1 MKVNIEEIN
10 PTKKRLIVEMTSEE
24 VGPRMEKAFKDA
36 SNAVRIPG
44 FRPGKAPRRVIES
57 YYGEKIREDLS
68 RNLVTES
75 LPKAIEEAQVKPLT
89 MPALEKSVF
98 SEAHNFNYTAVM
110 DVYPSFVIGNY
121 TGIDVEKQSVTVSDE
136 DVEQQITY
144 IRESHGKFDSIGDSR
159 PSRNGDYLLIEYQ
172 GYEDGKPLVGMNSN
186 NLLLH
191 LGSAEF
197 HPSFDD
203 ALLGLKKGE
212 KKEFTVE
219 FENNFNRPAF
229 SGKKVL
235 FKVEVQDVKELH
247 LPELDDEFVR
257 GLNAEPKTVE
267 DFRAEV
273 KKEML
278 EQAEKRAEA
287 QAKRAVI
294 DKICEGVDMALPDIL
309 VEAENSSAV
318 EEIVSN
324 ITRNGATLEK
334 VGVSRE
340 KLSEEMRP
348 LAEKRVKEM
357 LVIEEISS
365 RENIDVDQEEV
376 DHEFA
381 MIAASTGQ
389 DAAEIKKYYAQGGM
403 LGAFTRKLRE
413 GKTLNYLLQHAK
425 IHEIKNGNSAEGAVI
440 EKGN

>member
-1 MKVNIEEIN
+1 MKVSLEEIN

-36 SNAVRIPG
+36 SNSVRIPG

-57 YYGEKIREDLS
+57 FYGEKIKEDLS

-75 LPKAIEEAQVKPLT
+75 LPKAIEELQVRPLT
-89 MPALEKSVF
+89 MPVLEKSFF
-98 SEAHNFNYTAVM
+98 SGTRNFNYTAIM
-110 DVYPSFVIGNY
+110 DVYPSFVIGDY
-121 TGIDVEKQSVTVSDE
+121 KGIEIEKQTVTVSDE
-136 DVEQQITY
+136 DVDRQINY
-144 IRESHGKFDSIGDSR
+144 IRESHGKLNSIEDSR
-159 PSRNGDYLLIEYQ
+159 PSQKGDFLLIEYQ
-172 GYEDGKPLVGMNSN
+172 GFEDEKPLMDMNSS

-219 FENNFNRPAF
+219 FENTFNRPAF
-229 SGKKVL
+229 AGKKVL
-235 FKVEVQDVKELH
+235 FKIEVQDVKELQ
-247 LPELDDEFVR
+247 LAQLDDEFVK
-257 GLNAEPKTVE
+257 GLNAEIKTV
-267 DFRAEV
+267 DYFRAAV

-294 DKICEGVDMALPDIL
+294 EKICEGVDLALPDIL

-318 EEIVSN
+318 EEILSN

-348 LAEKRVKEM
+348 LSEKRVKEM
-357 LVIEEISS
+357 LVIEEIAS

-425 IHEIKNGNSAEGAVI
+425 IHEVKNADSAEGTVVTSQ
-440 EKGN
+440 